1 MAKKLPTGL
10 KLALE
15 YGPLAVF
22 LLVFTKFKESGVMVM
37 GAEYSG
43 FILATA
49 VLVPLMVMAT
59 GIQWKMT
66 RHVSPMQIVT
76 LVLVVGL
83 GGLTVWL
90 NDPQFIKM
98 KPTLIYLLF
107 AVVLGIGYLMGRNWV
122 QMAVD
127 GVLPLTPKGWDILT
141 RRLIVFFV
149 FLAVANEVVWRNFS
163 ESTWV
168 YFKIFGLTALLFGF
182 LIAQAGMISRNSIPE
197 GAASPSDDTPPSV

>member
-1 MAKKLPTGL
+1 MSRKLPTGL

-22 LLVFTKFKESGVMVM
+22 LLVFSLFKSETVTVM

-49 VLVPLMVMAT
+49 VLVPLMVLSTA
-59 GIQWKMT
+59 IQWRLT
-66 RHVSPMQIVT
+66 GHVSPMQIMT

-90 NDPQFIKM
+90 NDPHFIKM
-98 KPTLIYLLF
+98 KPTFIYLLF
-107 AVVLGIGYLMGRNWV
+107 AVILGIGHLTGRNWV
-122 QMAVD
+122 KMAVE
-127 GVLPLTPKGWDILT
+127 GMLPLTPRGWEILT
-141 RRLIVFFV
+141 LRLIAFFV
-149 FLAVANEVVWRNFS
+149 FLAVANEIVWRNFS
-163 ESTWV
+163 EGTWV

-182 LIAQAGMISRNSIPE
+182 MVAQAGMIARHSLPDAE
-197 GAASPSDDTPPSV
+197 KPDDETPPAR